1 MRIRVSRPST
11 PLNPD
16 PRLARVAGALLSAG
30 LGACTGAPSPQ
41 AYRDALSSGAC
52 DTLTDPSLRD
62 DCWLA
67 HLDPTAPEPCV
78 RLTTQ
83 KLVDECHFE
92 VAERT
97 GDLSY
102 CREAGAFADDCGI
115 HLLAASFPKWV
126 PADALPGAYET
137 VVEGHARAAGFAD
150 TDPRPWTAYYRWL
163 LGNQHPM
170 DRATCDV
177 LPDPNRRDLCR
188 QAGIALYHDLLNVA
202 RDRGVYPCDE
212 APLPDFL
219 QYAPDPALD
228 MARRRRRPELC
239 RVAAASSPSP

>member
-1 MRIRVSRPST
+1 M
-11 PLNPD
+11 NPE
-16 PRLARVAGALLSAG
+16 ARARRAGAAGVWVLLAG
-30 LGACTGAPSPQ
+30 CTRAPDPQ
-41 AYRDALSSGAC
+41 AYRDALANGTC
-52 DTLTDPSLRD
+52 ETLTDPTLRD

-67 HLDPTAPEPCV
+67 HLDPAAADPCG

-83 KLVDECHFE
+83 KLIDECHFE

-97 GDLSY
+97 GDAAV
-102 CREAGAFADDCGI
+102 CREAGAFKDDCGI
-115 HLLAASFPKWV
+115 HLLAAGYPKWI
-126 PADALPGAYET
+126 PANALPGAYESI
-137 VVEGHARAAGFAD
+137 VEGHAREAGFAD

-177 LPDPNRRDLCR
+177 LADPNRRDLCR

-202 RDRGVYPCDE
+202 RDRGVYPCKDE
-212 APLPDFL
+212 PLPDFL

-239 RVAAASSPSP
+239 RVVVASSPSP